1 MRGARASEAVSHRG
15 RVFGVVPFTYYR
27 VRSRLG
33 LD

>member
-1 MRGARASEAVSHRG
+1 MRGARAGGTVSHCG
-15 RVFGVVPFTYYR
+15 QVFGVVPFTNYR